1 MRRNVLVE
9 IKTQGSQKRS
19 EPRRVMSGLAGAGPA
34 FLASLLVCL
43 TSGPVAS
50 AQEEAAPIAQAS
62 GQIEEVVV
70 VGSRRRDRSAA
81 DSPVPVDVI
90 GGDDFLAHGNTDMDD
105 LLAALVPSYNVA
117 QEPISDAATFIRPA
131 TLRSLPP
138 DATLVLVNGKRRH
151 RAAVIALLGAG
162 ISGGSQGP
170 DLSAIPAIALDRL
183 EVLRDGASAQYGSD
197 AIAGIMNFVL
207 KEDTS
212 GATVDAKWGSHYEG
226 DGDSLTVAAN
236 AGFALSDAG
245 FANLS
250 FEFKEVDPTSRSAQ
264 RGDAQALISAGNSS
278 VRQPAAQIWGA
289 PEISDDFKFV
299 GNFGI
304 DLGNGSEAYAF
315 GNWSE
320 RQVEGGFY
328 YRNPHTRGGVF
339 RGPVLDAKGK
349 EVKLAVGDRPS
360 QGDLDAEKALVYE
373 DGSPVTNR
381 AGITVTFDGVYPSHV
396 LDGNGNR
403 VFLAKGDS
411 PDQDDL
417 DEGKPLIYDDDS
429 DYGVA
434 VTDRAGITRTVKVAD
449 LSGDMSGNC
458 PIVRI
463 VDYVADQSALAQI
476 AGDPNCYSLIEK
488 FPGGFT
494 PQFGGYV
501 HDLSL
506 VGGVR
511 GYLGEAWFYDL
522 SASVGRSNAQ
532 FYIYNTINPQLF
544 SRRNDIP
551 VHYEAGA
558 YTETDRV
565 INFDLSK
572 PFDMGLWGPVNVAF
586 GLEYRDETFRIDNG
600 EPDSFFIDPN
610 LAAQGFVVGSNGF
623 PGFQPGDA
631 GENTLRAFAAW
642 VDLESDVSE
651 HVLLGGAL
659 RYENYAD
666 FGNTLDGKVAVR
678 IQVSDNV
685 ALRAAASTGFRV
697 PTAGQANLRNVTTEF
712 QAGMLADIA
721 TLPPTNLIAQQKGA
735 QALTPEE
742 STNITL
748 GAVFH
753 AGDLNVTVDYYSIEI
768 EDRISFTSRFDL
780 TEEDIAALLAVGV
793 SDATSFA
800 SVRFFSNQQT
810 VKASGIDVVATLP
823 FDLAGG
829 VSNVTLTANWSDIEL
844 VEFNPDFTS
853 NNRRLQI
860 EQGRPDSRLTLTW
873 THLMG
878 QWRLM
883 ARARHYGGYYDAP
896 TNDGDVAFFPEP
908 ELLFDVEVVYDITPK
923 LSLLV
928 GLQNAFDEYPDENPH
943 GEVAGLIYPEQS
955 PFGFN
960 GGYRYLRAT
969 WSWE

>member
-1 MRRNVLVE
+1 MRMRRNSLFE
-9 IKTQGSQKRS
+9 TRTPRGERGPDGA
-19 EPRRVMSGLAGAGPA
+19 EPGPVTWSFGGAVSLAILLAGATA
-34 FLASLLVCL
+34 
-43 TSGPVAS
+43 GPVAF
-50 AQEEAAPIAQAS
+50 AQEEAAPVEQARP

-162 ISGGSQGP
+162 VSGGSQGP

-197 AIAGIMNFVL
+197 AIAGILNFVL
-207 KEDTS
+207 KEDSS

-226 DGDSLTVAAN
+226 DGDSLTIAAN
-236 AGFALSDAG
+236 AGFALSDDG

-250 FEFKEVDPTSRSAQ
+250 FETKEVDPTSRSAQ
-264 RGDAQALISAGNSS
+264 RGDAQALIDAGNTH
-278 VRQPAAQIWGA
+278 VRQPAAQIWGG
-289 PEISDDFKFV
+289 PRIWNDYKLL

-304 DLGNGSEAYAF
+304 ELGNGSEAYAF

-328 YRNPHTRGGVF
+328 FRNPHTRGGVF
-339 RGPVLDAKGK
+339 RGPVLDANGIP
-349 EVKLAVGDRPS
+349 VFKLDDGDLVSPG
-360 QGDLDAEKALVYE
+360 QGDLDDGVDLFYG
-373 DGSPVTNR
+373 DGSPVTD
-381 AGITVTFDGVYPSHV
+381 TTGV
-396 LDGNGNR
+396 
-403 VFLAKGDS
+403 
-411 PDQDDL
+411 
-417 DEGKPLIYDDDS
+417 
-429 DYGVA
+429 
-434 VTDRAGITRTVKVAD
+434 TRTVKVAD
-449 LSGDMSGNC
+449 LTDDMSGNC
-458 PIVRI
+458 PAVRI
-463 VDYVADQSALAQI
+463 VNYVADSSALAQI
-476 AGDPNCYSLIEK
+476 ANDPNCYSLIEK

-511 GYLGEAWFYDL
+511 GTLGDSWFYDL
-522 SASVGRSNAQ
+522 SASAGRSNAQ

-544 SRRNDIP
+544 GQRNNID

-565 INFDLSK
+565 LNADLSR
-572 PFDMGLWGPVNVAF
+572 PFEVGFWGPLNVAV

-600 EPDSFFIDPN
+600 EPNSFFIDPN
-610 LAAQGFVVGSNGF
+610 LAAQGFGVGSNGF

-631 GENTLRAFAAW
+631 GENTVRAFAVW
-642 VDLESDVSE
+642 LDLESDVSE

-678 IQVSDNV
+678 LQVNESV
-685 ALRAAASTGFRV
+685 ALRGAASTGFRV

-721 TLPPTNLIAQQKGA
+721 TLPPTNPIAQQKGA
-735 QALTPEE
+735 EALTPEE
-742 STNITL
+742 STNLTL

-753 AGDLNVTVDYYSIEI
+753 LGDLDVTVDYYNIKI
-768 EDRISFTSRFDL
+768 EDRISFTSRFIL
-780 TEEDIAALLAVGV
+780 TQADINALLAVGV

-829 VSNVTLTANWSDIEL
+829 VSNLTFTANWQDIEL
-844 VEFNPDFTS
+844 AEFNPDFTS
-853 NNRRLQI
+853 DNRRLQI
-860 EQGRPDSRLTLTW
+860 EQGRPDSRFTLSW
-873 THLMG
+873 THIQG
-878 QWRLM
+878 QWRMM
-883 ARARHYGGYYDAP
+883 ARARHYGEYYDAP
-896 TNDGDVAFFPEP
+896 TNDGSVSFFPEP
-908 ELLFDVEVVYDITPK
+908 ELLFDAELAYQVTPR
-923 LSLLV
+923 LSLLL

-955 PFGFN
+955 PFGFG

-969 WSWE
+969 WSCE

>member
-1 MRRNVLVE
+1 MQRNFLIETILSGGPEGPQRARIMSVL
-9 IKTQGSQKRS
+9 GGARAASFA
-19 EPRRVMSGLAGAGPA
+19 MLLALLVAGPI
-34 FLASLLVCL
+34 
-43 TSGPVAS
+43 AS
-50 AQEEAAPIAQAS
+50 AQEEAASVEAS

-70 VGSRRRDRSAA
+70 VGSRRRDRSAS

-207 KEDTS
+207 KEDAS
-212 GATVDAKWGSHYEG
+212 GASVDAKWGSHYEG
-226 DGDSLTVAAN
+226 DGDSLTIAAN
-236 AGFALSDAG
+236 AGFGLSDAG

-250 FEFKEVDPTSRSAQ
+250 FEWKEQDPTSRSAQ
-264 RGDAQALISAGNSS
+264 RGDAQALIDAGNTH

-304 DLGNGSEAYAF
+304 ELGNGSEAYAF

-328 YRNPHTRGGVF
+328 FRNPHTRGGVF
-339 RGPVLDAKGK
+339 RGPVL
-349 EVKLAVGDRPS
+349 
-360 QGDLDAEKALVYE
+360 E
-373 DGSPVTNR
+373 DGTP
-381 AGITVTFDGVYPSHV
+381 
-396 LDGNGNR
+396 
-403 VFLAKGDS
+403 
-411 PDQDDL
+411 
-417 DEGKPLIYDDDS
+417 
-429 DYGVA
+429 
-434 VTDRAGITRTVKVAD
+434 TVKVAD
-449 LSGDMSGNC
+449 LTGDMSGNC
-458 PIVRI
+458 PVVRI
-463 VDYVADQSALAQI
+463 VNNRPDADALAKI

-494 PQFGGYV
+494 PQFGGYI
-501 HDLSL
+501 HDLAL

-511 GYLGEAWFYDL
+511 GILGDAWFYDM
-522 SASVGRSNAQ
+522 SASAGRSNAQ

-544 SRRNDIP
+544 TQRNDID
-551 VHYEAGA
+551 VYYEAGA

-565 INFDLSK
+565 ANLDLSR
-572 PFDMGLWGPVNVAF
+572 PFDVGFWGPLNVAF

-600 EPDSFFIDPN
+600 EPNSFLIDLN
-610 LAAQGFVVGSNGF
+610 LAAQGFGVGSNGF

-631 GENTLRAFAAW
+631 GENTVRAFAAW
-642 VDLESDVSE
+642 LDLESDVSE

-678 IQVSDNV
+678 LQLNDSF
-685 ALRAAASTGFRV
+685 ALRGAASTGFRV

-712 QAGMLADIA
+712 SGGFLADIA
-721 TLPPTNLIAQQKGA
+721 TLPPTNPIAQQKGA
-735 QALTPEE
+735 TALTPET

-748 GAVFH
+748 GAVFN
-753 AGDLNVTVDYYSIEI
+753 AGALSVTVDYYNIKI
-768 EDRISFTSRFDL
+768 EDRISFTSRFNL
-780 TEEDIAALLAVGV
+780 TQADIDALLAVGV
-793 SDATSFA
+793 SDATSFS

-829 VSNVTLTANWSDIEL
+829 VSNLTFAGNWQDIEL
-844 VEFNPDFTS
+844 AEFNSDFTS
-853 NNRRLQI
+853 DNRRLQI
-860 EQGRPDSRLTLTW
+860 ERGRPDSRFTLTW
-873 THLMG
+873 SHMQG
-878 QWRLM
+878 NWRLL
-883 ARARHYGGYYDAP
+883 ARARHYGEYYDAP
-896 TNDGDVAFFPEP
+896 TNDGSVSFFPEP
-908 ELLFDVEVVYDITPK
+908 ELVFDAEVAYQVTPQ
-923 LSLLV
+923 LSLLL

-969 WSWE
+969 WSCE

>member
-1 MRRNVLVE
+1 MRSDVLA
-9 IKTQGSQKRS
+9 KTEFRGA
-19 EPRRVMSGLAGAGPA
+19 PSGLKPPRATSFFSTAGPVS
-34 FLASLLVCL
+34 LASLLVCVL
-43 TSGPVAS
+43 SGPIAS
-50 AQEEAAPIAQAS
+50 AQEETATEQAAP

-197 AIAGIMNFVL
+197 AIAGILNFVL
-207 KEDTS
+207 KEDAS
-212 GATVDAKWGSHYEG
+212 GASVDAKWGSHYEG
-226 DGDSLTVAAN
+226 DGDSLTIAAN

-264 RGDAQALISAGNSS
+264 RGDAQALIDAGNTH

-328 YRNPHTRGGVF
+328 FRNPHTRGGVF
-339 RGPVLDAKGK
+339 RGPVL
-349 EVKLAVGDRPS
+349 
-360 QGDLDAEKALVYE
+360 E
-373 DGSPVTNR
+373 DGTP
-381 AGITVTFDGVYPSHV
+381 
-396 LDGNGNR
+396 
-403 VFLAKGDS
+403 
-411 PDQDDL
+411 
-417 DEGKPLIYDDDS
+417 
-429 DYGVA
+429 
-434 VTDRAGITRTVKVAD
+434 TVKVAD

-458 PIVRI
+458 PVVRI
-463 VDYVADQSALAQI
+463 VDNRPDADALAQI

-511 GYLGEAWFYDL
+511 GHLGDAWFYDL
-522 SASVGRSNAQ
+522 SASAGRSNAL

-544 SRRNDIP
+544 SMRNDID
-551 VHYEAGA
+551 VYYEAGA

-565 INFDLSK
+565 VNADLSR
-572 PFDMGLWGPVNVAF
+572 PFDVGLWGPLNVAF

-600 EPDSFFIDPN
+600 EPNSFFIDPN
-610 LAAQGFVVGSNGF
+610 LAAQGFGVGSNGF

-631 GENTLRAFAAW
+631 GENTVRAFAAW
-642 VDLESDVSE
+642 LDLESDVSE

-678 IQVSDNV
+678 LQVNENV
-685 ALRAAASTGFRV
+685 ALRGAVSTGFRV

-721 TLPPTNLIAQQKGA
+721 TLPPTNPIAQQKGA

-742 STNITL
+742 STNLTL

-753 AGDLNVTVDYYSIEI
+753 AGPLDVTVDYYSITI
-768 EDRISFTSRFDL
+768 EDRISFTSRFIL
-780 TEEDIAALLAVGV
+780 TEADISALLAVGV

-829 VSNVTLTANWSDIEL
+829 VSNLTFTANWQEIEL
-844 VEFNPDFTS
+844 EEFNPDFTS
-853 NNRRLQI
+853 DNRRLQI
-860 EQGRPDSRLTLTW
+860 ERGRPESRFTLSW
-873 THLMG
+873 THIQG
-878 QWRLM
+878 QWRMM
-883 ARARHYGGYYDAP
+883 ARARHYGEYYDAP
-896 TNDGDVAFFPEP
+896 TNDGSVSFFPEP
-908 ELLFDVEVVYDITPK
+908 ELLLDAEVAYQVTPR
-923 LSLLV
+923 LSLLL

-969 WSWE
+969 WSCE